1 LIPRDAGE
9 AMLTLE
15 PPDTFSLSAALGWL
29 GLGNPAE
36 ALAELDGVSAGNRMH
51 PAVLEV
57 RWAVYAEMKRWD
69 LALATAEDLIGV
81 LPGKVDG
88 WLHRAYAL
96 RRAPGGGLSQAWE
109 ALLPVAEKFPKQPLV
124 AFNLAC
130 YACQMQRPDDAREWL
145 RRAKRIEGG
154 KEIVQ
159 MALADSDLEPL
170 WPEIRADADK

>member
-1 LIPRDAGE
+1 
-9 AMLTLE
+9 MLKLE

-29 GLGNPAE
+29 ELGNAGE
-36 ALAELDGVSAGNRMH
+36 ALSELKGISTGNQSH

-69 LALATAEDLIGV
+69 LALESANELVRV
-81 LPGKVDG
+81 LPGKVGG

-96 RRAPGGGLSQAWE
+96 RRAPGGGLAQAWD
-109 ALLPVAEKFPKQPLV
+109 ALLPAAEKFPKQSLV

-130 YACQMQRPDDAREWL
+130 YACQLQRLDEARLWL
-145 RRAKRIEGG
+145 QRAAKIGG
-154 KEIVQ
+154 KAEVRK

-170 WPEIRADADK
+170 WPEIRAD

>member
-1 LIPRDAGE
+1 
-9 AMLTLE
+9 MLKLE

-29 GLGNPAE
+29 ELGNASE
-36 ALAELDGVSAGNRMH
+36 ALAELDGVSPENQSH

-69 LALATAEDLIGV
+69 LALESANELIRV
-81 LPGKVDG
+81 LPGKVGG

-96 RRAPGGGLSQAWE
+96 RRAHGGGLAQAWD
-109 ALLPVAEKFPKQPLV
+109 ALLPAAEKFPKQSLV

-130 YACQMQRPDDAREWL
+130 YACQMHQLDDARHWL
-145 RRAKRIEGG
+145 KRAA
-154 KEIVQ
+154 EISSEAGVRE

-170 WPEIRADADK
+170 WPEIRAKLSK